1 MNSTFVQMPKLNI
14 NKQVKKKTDSITANT
29 LLPKLMNDTS
39 IQQQPNQQQVTNGIT
54 ILQNYQPQSQ
64 LPPTQQ
70 SNSANNTPTLVST
83 KKSVIG
89 INEIPEHLLIRD
101 IIYVFQGIDGT
112 YIKYNKQSDSFKIDE
127 NTSNTLVNGEP
138 AYISKPKRDLVY
150 RLCEFGWLFKK
161 VRLFITN
168 NDFKKTGLTNQSFC
182 SAINDELIE
191 LYRIIA
197 ILETQV
203 NKKFDMVNYSGN
215 GGNSSGLESPS
226 SVSSGGTTTSTEIPF
241 VDGDSL
247 TLIRLFV
254 WIQTPLKRLKVL
266 GTCVDSIKVEMK
278 GGEILSKIDT
288 LSKHGDQDIRILIH
302 NIMFKICQPLFSM
315 IRLWMFKGEINDPY
329 QEFFIRQYESVQL
342 EKTWKEK
349 FAIIAKLLPSFISL
363 SLAKR
368 ILIIGKSINYM
379 KQFCNNF
386 KEDKNDRYYYY
397 NQEEDEDEREE
408 EEEEEEEEED
418 EDDNDEEKEENKENK
433 GNNEINDKEKE
444 EKIERK
450 LLIRESKIIK
460 EKTIELNYINK
471 EVLQEIIE
479 LVSRQSSERLLK
491 IVLNR
496 FKFMNHVKAL
506 KKYLLLGQG
515 DFIQYLMDLIGEDL
529 LKPTNQIQR
538 HKLVGWM
545 DTAIRNSNAQF
556 EEQDIVNRLDIALLP
571 ERPGNIGW
579 DIFSLDYHV
588 DTPLNT
594 ILSPNDILR
603 YKKIFH
609 FMWGIKR
616 VEYSLASIWRKIRSS
631 TSLSI
636 LSPIKGDI
644 HKSHLIMNE
653 MVHFISNF
661 QYYLMFEVL
670 ECSWKNL
677 EKFIYQEATDLDQ
690 LIEAHHQYL
699 QDICNKMFLSNSES
713 CYECFKKL
721 LSIIIKFTLL
731 QTKLINLSIAIQNEK
746 NFNETHQAQV
756 NKEFNSFRNHLN
768 NLYQEYTTSF
778 YKFQSEILKVKVNQ
792 DLNPISLQ
800 YMLDFNEYYEEKKD
814 N

>member
-1 MNSTFVQMPKLNI
+1 MNSTFVQIPKLNI
-14 NKQVKKKTDSITANT
+14 NKQVKKKTDTITANT
-29 LLPKLMNDTS
+29 LLPKLMNETS
-39 IQQQPNQQQVTNGIT
+39 IQQQQQQITNGIT
-54 ILQNYQPQSQ
+54 ILQNYQPQQ
-64 LPPTQQ
+64 PHTTQQ
-70 SNSANNTPTLVST
+70 INSANNTPTLVST

-138 AYISKPKRDLVY
+138 SYISKPKRDLIY

-168 NDFKKTGLTNQSFC
+168 NNFKKTGLTNQSFC

-203 NKKFDMVNYSGN
+203 NKKFDMVNNNSI
-215 GGNSSGLESPS
+215 SSGVESPS
-226 SVSSGGTTTSTEIPF
+226 SVSSSSTTTSTEIPF
-241 VDGDSL
+241 IDGDSL

-254 WIQTPLKRLKVL
+254 WIQSPLKRLKVL
-266 GTCVDSIKVEMK
+266 GTCVDSIKVDMK
-278 GGEILSKIDT
+278 GGEILSQIDT
-288 LSKHGDQDIRILIH
+288 LSKHGDQDIRILIQ

-315 IRLWMFKGEINDPY
+315 IRLWLFKGEINDPY
-329 QEFFIRQYESVQL
+329 QEFFIRQHESVQL

-349 FAIIAKLLPSFISL
+349 FAIVARLLPTFISIP
-363 SLAKR
+363 LAKR

-386 KEDKNDRYYYY
+386 KEDKNDKYYYY
-397 NQEEDEDEREE
+397 NQEDDDD
-408 EEEEEEEEED
+408 EED
-418 EDDNDEEKEENKENK
+418 DINEDDDLNFKEEKEDCDCSNGDGDKKVE
-433 GNNEINDKEKE
+433 NNEKKTNYNKEKE
-444 EKIERK
+444 EIIEKK
-450 LLIRESKIIK
+450 LLIKESKIIK
-460 EKTIELNYINK
+460 EKTKELNYMNK
-471 EVLQEIIE
+471 EILQEIVD
-479 LVSRQSSERLLK
+479 LVARQSSERLLK

-515 DFIQYLMDLIGEDL
+515 DFIQYLMDLVGEDL

-556 EEQDIVNRLDIALLP
+556 EDQDIVNRLDIALLP

-690 LIEAHHQYL
+690 LIDAHHQYL
-699 QDICNKMFLSNSES
+699 QDICTKMFLSNSES

-721 LSIIIKFTLL
+721 CSIIIKFTLL

>member
-1 MNSTFVQMPKLNI
+1 MNSTFVQIPKLNI

-39 IQQQPNQQQVTNGIT
+39 IQQPNQQQQQQQPQQPQQVTNGIT
-54 ILQNYQPQSQ
+54 ILQNYQPQQ
-64 LPPTQQ
+64 PQPATTTTQQ
-70 SNSANNTPTLVST
+70 LNSANNTPTLVST

-203 NKKFDMVNYSGN
+203 YKKFDMVNYGGGGGGSG
-215 GGNSSGLESPS
+215 GSGSGSGLESPS

-241 VDGDSL
+241 IDGDSL

-254 WIQTPLKRLKVL
+254 WIQSPLKRLKVL
-266 GTCVDSIKVEMK
+266 GTCVDSITVDMK

-349 FAIIAKLLPSFISL
+349 FAIVARLLPSFISL
-363 SLAKR
+363 PLSKR

-397 NQEEDEDEREE
+397 NQEDDDDDDEDH
-408 EEEEEEEEED
+408 
-418 EDDNDEEKEENKENK
+418 DDNDDDDENENQ
-433 GNNEINDKEKE
+433 GEDDEI
-444 EKIERK
+444 IERK
-450 LLIRESKIIK
+450 LLIKESKIIK
-460 EKTIELNYINK
+460 EKTKELNYINK

-529 LKPTNQIQR
+529 LKPTSQIQR

-636 LSPIKGDI
+636 LSPIGGDI

-677 EKFIYQEATDLDQ
+677 EKFIDQEATDLDQ

-699 QDICNKMFLSNSES
+699 QDICNKMFLSNSDS